1 MNDWHFV
8 NLFVPALLP
17 LVFLAAFSLFD
28 LSKTAK
34 VRAHPLAAIKDGQLS
49 WAGLGMCVNG
59 LYELHH
65 LPPEAVLNTPWPTV
79 AFWLMVA
86 MMMLHAFIAALGPI
100 FPTKRVQHLGFRKTA
115 MHYRVLI
122 ASALLTLAA
131 ASVYSLI
138 HLTTQVW
145 QD

>member
-1 MNDWHFV
+1 MSDWHFV
-8 NLFVPALLP
+8 NLFVPTLLP
-17 LVFLAAFSLFD
+17 LVFLAAFSLFN
-28 LSKTAK
+28 LSKMAK
-34 VRAHPLAAIKDGQLS
+34 VRVNPLAAIKDGQLS

-59 LYELHH
+59 LYDLHH
-65 LPPEAVLNTPWPTV
+65 LPPGAVLSTPWQTL
-79 AFWLMVA
+79 AFRLMIA

-100 FPTKRVQHLGFRKTA
+100 FPTKRVRNLGFRKTA
-115 MHYRVLI
+115 VHYRVLI

-145 QD
+145 RD